1 MCARAYSL
9 SKELQQKDKVIES
22 LRARLN
28 QHQQHHHPHRS
39 DTPCSGHALSDTTDQ
54 SDRISYVSDEH
65 GSTIE
70 DLELS
75 SDVDAASE
83 LGQEE
88 SRISAKVS
96 TGTSVFLCVFFNQHS
111 LEGIPI
117 MNICVIPCKCYSCVR
132 KLQLMIYFQQSIN
145 HHFNALQNKRS
156 KSRTAVLPFDLC
168 SINSLS

>member
-1 MCARAYSL
+1 MCVFVCMRARAYSL

-83 LGQEE
+83 LGQDE

-96 TGTSVFLCVFFNQHS
+96 TGTSVFLCVFF
-111 LEGIPI
+111 
-117 MNICVIPCKCYSCVR
+117 
-132 KLQLMIYFQQSIN
+132 F
-145 HHFNALQNKRS
+145 
-156 KSRTAVLPFDLC
+156 
-168 SINSLS
+168 